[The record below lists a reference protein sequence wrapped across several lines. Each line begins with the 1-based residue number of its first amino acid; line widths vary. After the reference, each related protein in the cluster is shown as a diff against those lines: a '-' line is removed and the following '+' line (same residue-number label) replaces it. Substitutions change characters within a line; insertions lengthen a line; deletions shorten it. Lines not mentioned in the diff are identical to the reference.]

1 MTTNRGPEPIGEI
14 IDEWVRKTERESLGP
29 TQRVGAAWRRI
40 AAKRDIAKAT
50 RLAAF
55 KRGSAVIEVTSPPLC
70 AELAQFHRD
79 TLLQEL
85 RRELDGEPGVQT
97 LRFRL
102 GAF

>member
-1 MTTNRGPEPIGEI
+1 VLPGGPEPIGEI
-14 IDEWVRKTERESLGP
+14 VDEWVRKTERETLGP

-40 AAKRDIAKAT
+40 ATKKQFPKTT

-55 KRGSAVIEVTSPPLC
+55 KRGTAVIEVTSPPLC
-70 AELAQFHRD
+70 AELAQFHRMD
-79 TLLQEL
+79 LLEEL
-85 RRELDGEPGVQT
+85 RSALNGDPMVKT